1 MSEGDPLRLL
11 GSPHVRNALLL
22 NEVGVLLHDL
32 GKLSAE
38 YISQE
43 HTFAHHLI
51 LRRLSR
57 GKDCSLGLQ
66 ADPFTAILSSLR
78 EASLGATE
86 KHIAEVV
93 RRLVA
98 NSQRRTSVQE
108 HPSSRELEVVLEKA
122 RQQLSSRDRKA
133 LDRIAQLATKVMGD
147 LAWQRAQEESI
158 GSLRPAFLPVD
169 GFLEGLDQ
177 LAFVA
182 DLVEMQGRTWRPEA
196 LVPPEVKLLRAIHGR
211 EETRGRPRALIDPQ
225 RLSDVRK
232 LYCEVVANQ
241 VLEINNIR
249 KDGPGDLGSWFWK
262 ARLYPSPEETWS
274 HLSALDRG
282 ATLDGDER
290 DAVRWLGL
298 RPISEWAY
306 SKVLLGRG
314 PNGEDMT
321 LWDHSYRVSA
331 LHKSSTAQA
340 LITGHWPESA
350 TLSWQMLRVDIE
362 GSGREALTV
371 IKRLVEVQYPLGN
384 ELCRNDTSIAF
395 SFPGL
400 KRKLAV
406 QLLDRL
412 RNEIVQALNTELP
425 VHLSLSPLGRKRAE
439 YPWLGPRTTRV

>member
-1 MSEGDPLRLL
+1 MGLL

-32 GKLSAE
+32 GKLSVE
-38 YISQE
+38 YISEE

-57 GKDCSLGLQ
+57 GKDPFLGLQ
-66 ADPFTAILSSLR
+66 ADPFTAILHSLWG
-78 EASLGATE
+78 ASLDATE

-93 RRLVA
+93 CRLVA
-98 NSQRRTSVQE
+98 DSQRRASVQE
-108 HPSSRELEVVLEKA
+108 DASSSKLEVVLEKV
-122 RQQLSSRDRKA
+122 RQQLFSRDRKA
-133 LDRIAQLATKVMGD
+133 FDRVAQLAKKVMAD

-158 GSLRPAFLPVD
+158 GSLRPAFLAVD

-182 DLVEMQGRTWRPEA
+182 DLVEMQGRTWHPEA
-196 LVPPEVKLLRAIHGR
+196 LVPPEVKLLRAIHGK
-211 EETRGRPRALIDPQ
+211 EEIFGRPRALIDLE

-232 LYCEVVANQ
+232 LYCEAMANQ

-262 ARLYPSPEETWS
+262 ARLYPCPEATWS
-274 HLSALDRG
+274 RLYALDRG
-282 ATLDGDER
+282 APLGQDER
-290 DAVRWLGL
+290 EAVRWLGI

-306 SKVLLGRG
+306 SKLLLGWG
-314 PNGEDMT
+314 QNGEDVT

-331 LHKSSTAQA
+331 LHKSTMAQA
-340 LITGHWPESA
+340 LIAGRWPESA

-362 GSGREALTV
+362 QSAREALTA
-371 IKRLVEVQYPLGN
+371 IKHLVEVQYPLGN

-395 SFPGL
+395 TFPGL
-400 KRKLAV
+400 KGQLAV

-412 RNEIVQALNTELP
+412 RNETVQALNAELP
-425 VHLSLSPLGRKRAE
+425 VHLSVSPLGTKRTE
-439 YPWLGPRTTRV
+439 YPVVRAKD